1 VSVYEWKGMIRAKCG
16 KRLEEWKAGEEDRR
30 LEKLAEEFV
39 YYEAGVKRSCFIEEM
54 RVGSCSILYG

>member
-1 VSVYEWKGMIRAKCG
+1 MIRAKCG
-16 KRLEEWKAGEEDRR
+16 KRVEEWKAGEEDRR

-39 YYEAGVKRSCFIEEM
+39 YYEGGVERSYFIEEM

>member
-1 VSVYEWKGMIRAKCG
+1 MIRAKCG

-39 YYEAGVKRSCFIEEM
+39 YYEGGVERSL
-54 RVGSCSILYG
+54 LY